1 LCSQNKEDLEQACDA
16 LGHIAA
22 GSPSQRAALIAGD
35 IIPPVVKLLQGDEIG
50 VKNKAAWVILNVA
63 ASLDA
68 AHVEHLVQCGC
79 MAPLV
84 ALLGDNDKTSQVVLE
99 TIESIMEVGQK
110 VNLDQAGDNK
120 YLLPLM
126 KCGGAAAVEGV
137 IKHGSEDN
145 VLLARRILHAH
156 IPAVPS
162 IDFATQWVCEQRRVW
177 PKAVDYCRQC
187 PKGHPLAA
195 PPPLSGGCH
204 VCGDVSCGSAG
215 ISCSEG
221 CAYGVCASC
230 VATLE
235 QPRALP
241 AAAGGSSDFPTL
253 GVSPA
258 FLRAMKAQW
267 GETYKGWT
275 TEQTCQQL
283 LKSLTCRSRGSVCS
297 DLQAQGSSDVG
308 QANLFLSHAWSS
320 LFSDT
325 VDAVLA
331 LVEGQAQAAWDDTF
345 IWFDVFSTSQH
356 TAIDRPSSWWMGV
369 FKSSIEKMGQLAM
382 VLQPWDDPAAL
393 KRAWCV
399 LELYSCASTGGRFHV
414 AMPPAERKRYL
425 KQSTDVGAFR
435 MMLSRVNTKEATC
448 SRELDRVSAC
458 VLLVIVYC

>member
-1 LCSQNKEDLEQACDA
+1 
-16 LGHIAA
+16 
-22 GSPSQRAALIAGD
+22 
-35 IIPPVVKLLQGDEIG
+35 
-50 VKNKAAWVILNVA
+50 
-63 ASLDA
+63 
-68 AHVEHLVQCGC
+68 
-79 MAPLV
+79 M
-84 ALLGDNDKTSQVVLE
+84 
-99 TIESIMEVGQK
+99 
-110 VNLDQAGDNK
+110 
-120 YLLPLM
+120 
-126 KCGGAAAVEGV
+126 
-137 IKHGSEDN
+137 
-145 VLLARRILHAH
+145 
-156 IPAVPS
+156 
-162 IDFATQWVCEQRRVW
+162 
-177 PKAVDYCRQC
+177 
-187 PKGHPLAA
+187 
-195 PPPLSGGCH
+195 
-204 VCGDVSCGSAG
+204 
-215 ISCSEG
+215 
-221 CAYGVCASC
+221 
-230 VATLE
+230 
-235 QPRALP
+235 LP
-241 AAAGGSSDFPTL
+241 AAAGCSSDFPTL

-308 QANLFLSHAWSS
+308 QANVFLSHTWSS

-414 AMPPAERKRYL
+414 IMPPAERKRYL

-448 SRELDRVSAC
+448 SRESDRVSAC
-458 VLLVIVYC
+458 VLLVIIYC